1 MSERIFNIAYTEYNS
16 DGNFHYD
23 VYPGVTVKA
32 TKETVEAFITRV
44 NKAFKVLKSLH
55 SQVFPIGSALSLTSQ
70 LKLETQLKAEGL
82 YLTPVPKGGA
92 AMSAKEHQEHSKAV
106 ADANAHNR
114 GYYAREQ
121 VLESQIRM
129 EVYQE
134 QVAEF
139 DQLVKESLADY
150 EKEVELIFV
159 CLEKRNLAEES
170 GILYFE
176 AKETRSFN
184 I

>member
-1 MSERIFNIAYTEYNS
+1 
-16 DGNFHYD
+16 
-23 VYPGVTVKA
+23 
-32 TKETVEAFITRV
+32 VEVFVTRV
-44 NKAFKVLKSLH
+44 NKAFKVLKKLH
-55 SQVFPIGSALSLTSQ
+55 SQAFPIGSALSLASL

-82 YLTPVPKGGA
+82 YLVPAPKGGA
-92 AMSAKEHQEHSKAV
+92 TMSAKEHREHSKAV

-114 GYYAREQ
+114 GYYVREQ
-121 VLESQIRM
+121 VLESQIRL

-139 DQLVKESLADY
+139 DRLVKESLAEY
-150 EKEVELIFV
+150 EKEVKLIFE
-159 CLEKRNLAEES
+159 CLDKRNLAEES